1 MAETASKPIGNRG
14 RGRPKGVPNRVT
26 VEIKTAC
33 QAAAPQ
39 MLDELKR
46 LALRSENEGT
56 RVAAIKEIFDRAYG
70 KASQPLGQDPE
81 LPQLGVVMIP
91 GKSE

>member
-1 MAETASKPIGNRG
+1 MSETASKPTGNRG

-33 QAAAPQ
+33 QAVAPQ
-39 MLDELKR
+39 MLAELQR
-46 LALRSENEGT
+46 LALNADNEGT

-81 LPQLGVVMIP
+81 LGQLGVVVIP